1 MTAFTN
7 ILMASLIAVFVQ
19 NSIFERALGINVLLY
34 ASRKREHL
42 LGFFAAITYTTT
54 ISSAIIWNFDRLFA
68 ENEYYSI
75 FMPILYVAVV
85 SVLYIVTL
93 VLIWRFFPKL
103 FRNIR
108 KYVHLSVF
116 NCSVIGALF
125 LCSVQGAD
133 IFTYIGYGFGNTSA
147 ASENMIFYDGKCH
160 KIDRVRFEI
169 PEKDL
174 MQPWKF
180 ISSDGKFDMDFFP
193 IYDDASKISTLLI
206 SRNSNQVFGRINGKA
221 VLNDGTVLQVRNL
234 LAFAERVRNRF

>member
-1 MTAFTN
+1 MN
-7 ILMASLIAVFVQ
+7 ILMTSLIAIFVQ

-68 ENEYYSI
+68 DNEYYGI

-133 IFTYIGYGFGNTSA
+133 IFTYIGYGFGTGIGFLLAAYLLYIAADRLNSPLVPAAFRGFPIMLVYVGILSLALYAFTGYTTSA
-147 ASENMIFYDGKCH
+147 
-160 KIDRVRFEI
+160 V
-169 PEKDL
+169 
-174 MQPWKF
+174 
-180 ISSDGKFDMDFFP
+180 
-193 IYDDASKISTLLI
+193 
-206 SRNSNQVFGRINGKA
+206 
-221 VLNDGTVLQVRNL
+221 
-234 LAFAERVRNRF
+234 

>member
-1 MTAFTN
+1 MN
-7 ILMASLIAVFVQ
+7 ILMTSLIAIFVQ

-54 ISSAIIWNFDRLFA
+54 ISAAIIWNFDRLFA

-93 VLIWRFFPKL
+93 VLIWRFFPRL

-133 IFTYIGYGFGNTSA
+133 IFTYIGYVFGTGIGFLLAAYLLYIAADRLNSPLVPAAFRGFPIMLVYVGILSLALYAFTGYTTSA
-147 ASENMIFYDGKCH
+147 
-160 KIDRVRFEI
+160 V
-169 PEKDL
+169 
-174 MQPWKF
+174 Q
-180 ISSDGKFDMDFFP
+180 
-193 IYDDASKISTLLI
+193 
-206 SRNSNQVFGRINGKA
+206 
-221 VLNDGTVLQVRNL
+221 
-234 LAFAERVRNRF
+234 

>member
-1 MTAFTN
+1 MTAFMN
-7 ILMASLIAVFVQ
+7 ILMTSLIAIFVQ

-93 VLIWRFFPKL
+93 VLIWRFFPRL

-133 IFTYIGYGFGNTSA
+133 IFTYIGYGFGTGIGFLLAAYLLYIAADRLNSPLVPAAFRGFPIMLVYVGILSLALYAFTGYTTSA
-147 ASENMIFYDGKCH
+147 
-160 KIDRVRFEI
+160 V
-169 PEKDL
+169 
-174 MQPWKF
+174 
-180 ISSDGKFDMDFFP
+180 
-193 IYDDASKISTLLI
+193 
-206 SRNSNQVFGRINGKA
+206 
-221 VLNDGTVLQVRNL
+221 
-234 LAFAERVRNRF
+234 

>member
-1 MTAFTN
+1 MTAFMN
-7 ILMASLIAVFVQ
+7 ILMTSLIAIFVQ

-93 VLIWRFFPKL
+93 VLIWRFFPRL

-133 IFTYIGYGFGNTSA
+133 IFTYIGYGFGTGIGFLLAAYLLYIAADRLNSPLVPAAFRGFPIMLVYVGILSLALYAFTGYTTSA
-147 ASENMIFYDGKCH
+147 
-160 KIDRVRFEI
+160 V
-169 PEKDL
+169 
-174 MQPWKF
+174 Q
-180 ISSDGKFDMDFFP
+180 
-193 IYDDASKISTLLI
+193 
-206 SRNSNQVFGRINGKA
+206 
-221 VLNDGTVLQVRNL
+221 
-234 LAFAERVRNRF
+234 

>member
-1 MTAFTN
+1 MTAFMN
-7 ILMASLIAVFVQ
+7 ILMTSLIAIFVQ

-68 ENEYYSI
+68 DNEYYSI

-133 IFTYIGYGFGNTSA
+133 IFTYIGYGFGTGIGFLLAAYLLYIAADRLNSPLVPAAFRGFPIMLVYVGILSLALYAFTGYTTSA
-147 ASENMIFYDGKCH
+147 
-160 KIDRVRFEI
+160 V
-169 PEKDL
+169 
-174 MQPWKF
+174 
-180 ISSDGKFDMDFFP
+180 
-193 IYDDASKISTLLI
+193 
-206 SRNSNQVFGRINGKA
+206 
-221 VLNDGTVLQVRNL
+221 
-234 LAFAERVRNRF
+234 

>member
-1 MTAFTN
+1 MTAFMN
-7 ILMASLIAVFVQ
+7 ILMTSLIAIFVQ

-34 ASRKREHL
+34 ASRKKEHL

-54 ISSAIIWNFDRLFA
+54 ISAAIIWNYDRLFA

-93 VLIWRFFPKL
+93 VLIWRFFPRL

-133 IFTYIGYGFGNTSA
+133 IFTYIGYGFGTGIGFLLAAYLLYIAADRLNSPLVPAAFRGFPIMLVYVGILSLALYAFTGYTTSA
-147 ASENMIFYDGKCH
+147 
-160 KIDRVRFEI
+160 V
-169 PEKDL
+169 
-174 MQPWKF
+174 Q
-180 ISSDGKFDMDFFP
+180 
-193 IYDDASKISTLLI
+193 
-206 SRNSNQVFGRINGKA
+206 
-221 VLNDGTVLQVRNL
+221 
-234 LAFAERVRNRF
+234 

>member
-1 MTAFTN
+1 MN
-7 ILMASLIAVFVQ
+7 ILMTSLIAIFVQ

-68 ENEYYSI
+68 DNEYYSI

-133 IFTYIGYGFGNTSA
+133 IFTYIGYGFGTGIGFLLAAYLLYIAADRLNSPLVPAAFRGFPIMLVYVGILSLALYAFTGYTTSA
-147 ASENMIFYDGKCH
+147 
-160 KIDRVRFEI
+160 V
-169 PEKDL
+169 
-174 MQPWKF
+174 
-180 ISSDGKFDMDFFP
+180 
-193 IYDDASKISTLLI
+193 
-206 SRNSNQVFGRINGKA
+206 
-221 VLNDGTVLQVRNL
+221 
-234 LAFAERVRNRF
+234 

>member
-1 MTAFTN
+1 MN
-7 ILMASLIAVFVQ
+7 ILMTSLIAIFVQ

-54 ISSAIIWNFDRLFA
+54 ISAAIIWNFDRLFA

-93 VLIWRFFPKL
+93 VLIWRFFPRL

-133 IFTYIGYGFGNTSA
+133 IFTYIGYGFGTGIGFLLAAYLLYIAADRLNSPLVPAAFRGFPIMLVYVGILSLALYAFTGYTTSA
-147 ASENMIFYDGKCH
+147 
-160 KIDRVRFEI
+160 V
-169 PEKDL
+169 
-174 MQPWKF
+174 Q
-180 ISSDGKFDMDFFP
+180 
-193 IYDDASKISTLLI
+193 
-206 SRNSNQVFGRINGKA
+206 
-221 VLNDGTVLQVRNL
+221 
-234 LAFAERVRNRF
+234 

>member
-1 MTAFTN
+1 MN
-7 ILMASLIAVFVQ
+7 VLMASIIAIFVQ

-54 ISSAIIWNFDRLFA
+54 ISSAIIWFFDGLFA

-85 SVLYIVTL
+85 SVLYILTL

-125 LCSVQGAD
+125 LCSIQGSD
-133 IFTYIGYGFGNTSA
+133 IFTYIGYGFGTGIGFLLAAYLLYIAADRLNSPLVPAAFRGFPIMLVYVGILSLALYAFTGYTTSA
-147 ASENMIFYDGKCH
+147 
-160 KIDRVRFEI
+160 V
-169 PEKDL
+169 
-174 MQPWKF
+174 
-180 ISSDGKFDMDFFP
+180 
-193 IYDDASKISTLLI
+193 
-206 SRNSNQVFGRINGKA
+206 
-221 VLNDGTVLQVRNL
+221 
-234 LAFAERVRNRF
+234 

>member
-1 MTAFTN
+1 MN
-7 ILMASLIAVFVQ
+7 VLMASIIAIFVQ

-54 ISSAIIWNFDRLFA
+54 ISSAIIWIFDGLFA

-85 SVLYIVTL
+85 SVLYIITL

-125 LCSVQGAD
+125 LCSVQGSD
-133 IFTYIGYGFGNTSA
+133 IFTYIGYGFGTGIGFLLAAYLLYIAADRLNSPLVPAAFRGFPIMLVYVGILSLALYAFTGYTTSA
-147 ASENMIFYDGKCH
+147 
-160 KIDRVRFEI
+160 V
-169 PEKDL
+169 
-174 MQPWKF
+174 
-180 ISSDGKFDMDFFP
+180 
-193 IYDDASKISTLLI
+193 
-206 SRNSNQVFGRINGKA
+206 
-221 VLNDGTVLQVRNL
+221 
-234 LAFAERVRNRF
+234 

>member
-1 MTAFTN
+1 MTAFMN
-7 ILMASLIAVFVQ
+7 ILMTSLIAIFVQ

-54 ISSAIIWNFDRLFA
+54 ISAAIIWNFDRLFA

-93 VLIWRFFPKL
+93 VLIWRFFPRL

-133 IFTYIGYGFGNTSA
+133 IFTYIGYGFGTGIGFLLAAYLLYIAADRLNSPLVPAAFRGFPIMLVYVGILSLALYAFTGYITSA
-147 ASENMIFYDGKCH
+147 
-160 KIDRVRFEI
+160 V
-169 PEKDL
+169 
-174 MQPWKF
+174 Q
-180 ISSDGKFDMDFFP
+180 
-193 IYDDASKISTLLI
+193 
-206 SRNSNQVFGRINGKA
+206 
-221 VLNDGTVLQVRNL
+221 
-234 LAFAERVRNRF
+234 

>member
-1 MTAFTN
+1 MTAFMN
-7 ILMASLIAVFVQ
+7 VLMASIIAIFVQ

-54 ISSAIIWNFDRLFA
+54 ISSAIIWIFDGLSA
-68 ENEYYSI
+68 ENEYYSV

-85 SVLYIVTL
+85 SVLYILTL

-125 LCSVQGAD
+125 LCSVQGTD
-133 IFTYIGYGFGNTSA
+133 IFTYIGYGFGTGIGFLLAAYLLYIAADRLNSPLVPAAFRGFPIMLVYVGILSLALYAFTGYTTSA
-147 ASENMIFYDGKCH
+147 
-160 KIDRVRFEI
+160 V
-169 PEKDL
+169 
-174 MQPWKF
+174 
-180 ISSDGKFDMDFFP
+180 
-193 IYDDASKISTLLI
+193 
-206 SRNSNQVFGRINGKA
+206 
-221 VLNDGTVLQVRNL
+221 
-234 LAFAERVRNRF
+234 